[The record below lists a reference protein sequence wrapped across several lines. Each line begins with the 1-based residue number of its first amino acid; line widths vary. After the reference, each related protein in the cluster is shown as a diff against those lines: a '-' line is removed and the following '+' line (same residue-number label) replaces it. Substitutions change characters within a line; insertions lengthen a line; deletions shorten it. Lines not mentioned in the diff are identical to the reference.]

1 VKQGRLNE
9 VLIVGAGIGGLTLA
23 LELER
28 RRIPCRIFESAP
40 EIKAVGV
47 GINLLPHATRILGE
61 LGLEPALARVG
72 VETAESVFFNRF
84 GQLIYKEPVG
94 RRAGYA
100 WPQFS
105 IHRGDL
111 QAALLE
117 AVTARLGAERIHLGW
132 HCVGFEQDQARV
144 SLKFSERA
152 SMEGNIAVGCD
163 GIHSVIRRQLYP
175 AEGEPRYS
183 GVNMWRGV
191 TRWKPILS
199 GASMLRAGWLAA
211 GKLVHYPIRNDV
223 DETIDG
229 TRRQLVNWLWEIE
242 TPRYR
247 RWDWNRPARVE
258 DFIAGAESWRFDWL
272 DVPAFLRAAELVLE
286 YPMVDKDPLP
296 AWSFGRVTLLGD
308 AAHPMVPRGSNGAG
322 QAILD
327 ARVLGETLTEGG
339 EAVSVLKSYEEQRLE
354 PTSHVVL
361 ENRRNPPDVI
371 LREVYQRTGDRPFER
386 IDAVISAQELAA
398 LSDRYKQVAG
408 YDKGTLQGGKS
419 R

>member
-1 VKQGRLNE
+1 MQD

-23 LELER
+23 LELHR

-47 GINLLPHATRILGE
+47 GINLLPHATEVLGG
-61 LGLEPALARVG
+61 LGLEPALTRFG

-84 GQLIYKEPVG
+84 GQLIYQEPLG

-105 IHRGDL
+105 IHRADL
-111 QAALLE
+111 QSVLLE
-117 AVTARLGAERIHLGW
+117 AAGARLGKERIHLGW
-132 HCVGFEQDQARV
+132 HCVGFEQDEAKVRLLSRDREPV
-144 SLKFSERA
+144 
-152 SMEGNIAVGCD
+152 EGRIAVGCD
-163 GIHSVIRRQLYP
+163 GIHSVIRKQLYP
-175 AEGEPRYS
+175 REGEPRYS

-199 GASMLRAGWLAA
+199 GASMLRAGWLAT
-211 GKLVHYPIRNDV
+211 GKLVHYPIRNR
-223 DETIDG
+223 IDADG
-229 TRRQLVNWLWEIE
+229 RQLVNWLWEIE
-242 TPRYR
+242 TPHYK

-258 DFIAGAESWRFDWL
+258 DFIAGAESWRFEWL
-272 DVPAFLRAAELVLE
+272 DAPAFLRAAELVLE

-296 AWSFGRVTLLGD
+296 AWSYGRVTLLGD

-322 QAILD
+322 QSILD
-327 ARVLGETLTEGG
+327 ARALAECLERND
-339 EAVSVLKSYEEQRLE
+339 SLKSYEALRLG
-354 PTSHVVL
+354 PTSNVVL
-361 ENRRNPPDVI
+361 ENRRNPPDAI
-371 LREVYQRTGDRPFER
+371 LREVYERTGDQPFER

-408 YDKGTLQGGKS
+408 YERKVP
-419 R
+419 